1 MSAFEFDFASHQLL
15 LMVIGAALLLSY
27 WLPQLVFRRPPSA
40 SAALMIFGMGVAV
53 LFPGLFSPLAPQSAP
68 AFWEVSAEIVVIVVL
83 FSTGLRIDDLG
94 GLRLWHPTIGLL
106 AVTMPLTIGA
116 VTLLGWGLVG
126 MTVPGAI
133 LLGAVL
139 APTDPVLAGDVQ
151 VGPPLEGREH
161 PVRFSLTTEAGL
173 NDGLAFPFVYLALH
187 AAAGSLGVAGWA
199 EWVVWDVLY
208 RIGVGAAL
216 GAGIGWLLGQA
227 LFVYPA
233 GNTLARS
240 GPGVLALAGVLF
252 CYGLVEL
259 AEGYG
264 FVAVFIAGMT
274 MRRVEAGHSYHQR
287 LHAFSDALE
296 TAMTAILLV
305 LLGGM
310 LPALWPYLDG
320 RHAVIGF
327 GLILVVRPMAG
338 LLGLLGTALNLRE
351 RAVVACYGVRG
362 IGSIYYLGYA
372 ATHVTFI
379 DRNELWALVSFT
391 IFASTFI
398 HGLTA
403 AESVRLL
410 VREPRE

>member
-1 MSAFEFDFASHQLL
+1 MDAMVFDAGPHKLL
-15 LMVIGAALLLSY
+15 LVVIGAALLLSY
-27 WLPQLVFRRPPSA
+27 WLPQLVLRRPSSA
-40 SAALMIFGMGVAV
+40 SAALMLLGLGAAV
-53 LFPGLFSPLAPQSAP
+53 LLPGLFDSVSPQAAP
-68 AFWEVSAEIVVIVVL
+68 AFWEVSAELVVIVVL

-94 GLRLWHPTIGLL
+94 GLRLWRPTIGLL
-106 AVTMPLTIGA
+106 VVAMPLTIAA
-116 VTLLGWGLVG
+116 VGLLGWGLVG

-161 PVRFSLTTEAGL
+161 PVRFALTTEAGL

-187 AAAGSLGVAGWA
+187 VAAGPMGAAGWA
-199 EWVVWDVLY
+199 EWLAWDVVY
-208 RIGVGAAL
+208 RIGMGAAL
-216 GAGIGWLLGQA
+216 GASIGWLLGQA

-240 GPGVLALAGVLF
+240 GPGVLALAAVLL

-259 AEGYG
+259 AQGYG
-264 FVAVFIAGMT
+264 FVAVFVAGIT
-274 MRRVEAGHSYHQR
+274 MRRVEVAHPYHQR
-287 LHAFSDALE
+287 LHLFSDALE
-296 TAMTAILLV
+296 TAMTGILLV
-305 LLGGM
+305 LLGGI
-310 LPALWPYLDG
+310 LPGLWPYLDW

-327 GLILVVRPMAG
+327 GLILVLRPAAG
-338 LLGLLGTALNLRE
+338 LLGLIGSSLQARE
-351 RAVVACYGVRG
+351 RAVVAFYGVRG

-391 IFASTFI
+391 IFASALI

-410 VREPRE
+410 VRERRT

>member
-1 MSAFEFDFASHQLL
+1 MDVLTFDFASHQLL

-40 SAALMIFGMGVAV
+40 SAALMICGFGVAV
-53 LFPGLFSPLAPQSAP
+53 LFPGLFSPLAPQAAP
-68 AFWEVSAEIVVIVVL
+68 AFWELSAEIVVIVVL

-94 GLRLWHPTIGLL
+94 GFRLWRPTIGLL
-106 AVTMPLTIGA
+106 AVTMPISIGA
-116 VTLLGWGLVG
+116 VALLGWGLIG

-199 EWVVWDVLY
+199 EWLVWDVLY
-208 RIGVGAAL
+208 RIGVGVAL

-240 GPGVLALAGVLF
+240 GPGFWHWPASSSATASWNLPKATAS
-252 CYGLVEL
+252 
-259 AEGYG
+259 
-264 FVAVFIAGMT
+264 
-274 MRRVEAGHSYHQR
+274 RRPLSPG
-287 LHAFSDALE
+287 
-296 TAMTAILLV
+296 
-305 LLGGM
+305 
-310 LPALWPYLDG
+310 
-320 RHAVIGF
+320 
-327 GLILVVRPMAG
+327 
-338 LLGLLGTALNLRE
+338 
-351 RAVVACYGVRG
+351 
-362 IGSIYYLGYA
+362 
-372 ATHVTFI
+372 
-379 DRNELWALVSFT
+379 
-391 IFASTFI
+391 
-398 HGLTA
+398 
-403 AESVRLL
+403 
-410 VREPRE
+410 